1 MRVVNCD
8 RQPPISDL
16 GPAGPCWPA
25 GPCAALRCCC
35 VEQGESHSWLGTCI
49 RSQQPPRPRRS
60 RPRPDASREQPRM
73 RLLVALIATHRL
85 AHAAP
90 LGDSDPRAATSSE
103 GCPPVATQGNF
114 NLTEWIRA
122 SWYIQQ
128 QQITG
133 YQSPEDLFCVV
144 ATYELEG
151 REVPGFD
158 GTVVSV
164 YNYQN
169 RGAVNGPGTDPEQDP
184 LCARLTDEDEPS
196 KIINAPCF
204 LPNLLAGPYW
214 VVAAGPSPQRYSW
227 GIVSGGQPDVPAPD
241 GSGCSNTE
249 EGVNGS
255 GFWLFSRSPT
265 LSAQDLEDIR
275 TVARM
280 NGFALDRLRPGEYA

>member
-1 MRVVNCD
+1 MTD
-8 RQPPISDL
+8 PELD
-16 GPAGPCWPA
+16 
-25 GPCAALRCCC
+25 AALSWPIPSGLQLQHTRLRGRALFATRDFRR
-35 VEQGESHSWLGTCI
+35 GESVL
-49 RSQQPPRPRRS
+49 
-60 RPRPDASREQPRM
+60 
-73 RLLVALIATHRL
+73 
-85 AHAAP
+85 
-90 LGDSDPRAATSSE
+90 
-103 GCPPVATQGNF
+103 
-114 NLTEWIRA
+114 
-122 SWYIQQ
+122 
-128 QQITG
+128 
-133 YQSPEDLFCVV
+133 
-144 ATYELEG
+144 
-151 REVPGFD
+151 
-158 GTVVSV
+158 
-164 YNYQN
+164 
-169 RGAVNGPGTDPEQDP
+169 EQDP